1 MALLRRKKK
10 PVIKKRAK
18 RQSVWAVRLKRF
30 GVAVGVL
37 VAVAWVG
44 SWLYLSGSFTRAGNW
59 ADGKVLAATAEAGFV
74 ARNILVEG
82 REYTDPEVLKALI
95 NVQKGDPLFSFNPD
109 EAQEL
114 VEQIQWVEAAHVE
127 RRLPDTIY
135 IRLQERQPL
144 ALYQKDGKL
153 TLIDYKG
160 DVITRHGLERFKNL
174 VVVIGKD
181 APERAYDLL
190 ENLAAESYIYDQT
203 SNVAYIDER
212 RWDIILKGGMRIKLP
227 ADDYGLALRKLG
239 RAQAEDGL
247 LDKDLT
253 GIDMRDPEKIVVRT
267 RPGAVQE
274 YKASYRSSEAI

>member
-1 MALLRRKKK
+1 MALLRSRKKSA
-10 PVIKKRAK
+10 PKKRAK
-18 RQSVWAVRLKRF
+18 RQSVWAVRLRRF
-30 GVAVGVL
+30 GVTLGML

-59 ADGKVLAATAEAGFV
+59 VDGKVLEATASAGFT
-74 ARNILVEG
+74 AENILLEG
-82 REYTDPEVLKALI
+82 REYTDADVLKALI

-109 EAQEL
+109 EAQKL
-114 VEQIQWVEAAHVE
+114 VEQIQWVESAHVE

-135 IRLQERQPL
+135 IGLQERQPL
-144 ALYQKDGKL
+144 ALYQKDKKL
-153 TLIDYKG
+153 SLIDYKG

-174 VVVIGKD
+174 VVVMGKG

-190 ENLAAESYIYDQT
+190 ESLAAESYIYDQT

-227 ADDYGLALRKLG
+227 ADDFGLALRKLG
-239 RAQAEDGL
+239 QAQVEDGL

-253 GIDMRDPEKIVVRT
+253 GIDMRDPERIVVRT

-274 YKASYRSSEAI
+274 YKASYKTDNQI